1 MGAIFH
7 EDHLCK
13 YSKIY
18 QYQWYDLIQ
27 YTRKCAGN
35 YYRNRM
41 NKNRVFY
48 TLWIPAKRKWESRPV
63 KLNSCERMSH
73 EENKEELVSTFY
85 QKGYIQDRSVE
96 TSNKR
101 CQSFLHVIRWLEYA
115 TSEHHILKAKIRRC
129 PTFLTA

>member
-1 MGAIFH
+1 M
-7 EDHLCK
+7 
-13 YSKIY
+13 KIISAN
-18 QYQWYDLIQ
+18 IQ
-27 YTRKCAGN
+27 KSTNINDMTLYNTQESVLETM
-35 YYRNRM
+35 RNRM

-96 TSNKR
+96 TNNKR
-101 CQSFLHVIRWLEYA
+101 CQSFLHVIRICNKQYT
-115 TSEHHILKAKIRRC
+115 TSHFKAKIHRC
-129 PTFLTA
+129 PTF